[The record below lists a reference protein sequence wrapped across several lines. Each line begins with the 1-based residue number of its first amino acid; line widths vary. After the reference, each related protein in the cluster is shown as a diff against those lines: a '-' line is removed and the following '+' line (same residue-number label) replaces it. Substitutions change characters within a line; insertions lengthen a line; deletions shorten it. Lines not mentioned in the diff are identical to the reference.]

1 MSDTPLSLEAASEL
15 LMGPEPEEQNTPEA
29 QAEPAAEV
37 IEDNGDQ
44 TPSDGDTPETDS
56 EADDDSEE
64 QGEPKSDI
72 APPPFWS
79 ADAKEHWD
87 QLPPATQEYVRL
99 REQQRDAATSK
110 AIGEAANER
119 KAASQERAQVSE
131 LVSQLDGVLDTSSQV
146 FSDRWANIDWYQLS
160 QADPAQYVQLKA
172 EFEADQHD
180 LQQLHLAKQKAEQVS
195 RQATLE
201 AEAEKLSALAPEL
214 AANAEEK
221 GRVAQYLIN
230 AGLPAEVLPD
240 ISASELIIAHKAM
253 LYDQLKAQG
262 FKPKQSSSPVV
273 TGQKAV
279 KPSATAPRVSA
290 ETQRIQQL
298 KTKRSLSLDEAA
310 ELFM

>member
-1 MSDTPLSLEAASEL
+1 MTDTPLSLEAASEL
-15 LMGPEPEEQNTPEA
+15 LMGPIEEENTTPEA
-29 QAEPAAEV
+29 QAEPAAEA
-37 IEDNGDQ
+37 IEDNGGQ
-44 TPSDGDTPETDS
+44 TPSDGDTPEADS
-56 EADDDSEE
+56 DADDDSGE
-64 QGEPKSDI
+64 QGEPASDI

-87 QLPPATQEYVRL
+87 QLPPATQEYVRQ

-119 KAASQERAQVSE
+119 KAASQDRARVSE
-131 LVSQLDGVLDTSSQV
+131 LVSHLDTVLDTSSQV

-172 EFEADQHD
+172 EYEADQQD
-180 LQQLHLAKQKAEQVS
+180 LHQLHLAKQEAEQVS

-201 AEAEKLSALAPEL
+201 EEAQKLSALAPEL
-214 AANAEEK
+214 YASAEKK
-221 GRVAQYLIN
+221 GQVAQYLVNSGI
-230 AGLPAEVLPD
+230 PPEVLPH
-240 ISASELIIAHKAM
+240 ISAHELILAHKAM
-253 LYDQLKAQG
+253 MYDQLQAQG
-262 FKPKQSSSPVV
+262 FKPKQSSNPVV

-279 KPSATAPRVSA
+279 KPSATAPRVST

>member
-1 MSDTPLSLEAASEL
+1 MSDAPLSLEAASEL
-15 LMGPEPEEQNTPEA
+15 LMGPIEEENNTPEA
-29 QAEPAAEV
+29 QEPAAEA

-44 TPSDGDTPETDS
+44 TPSDGDTPEKDS
-56 EADDDSEE
+56 DADDDSEE
-64 QGEPKSDI
+64 QGEPASDI

-119 KAASQERAQVSE
+119 KAASQERARVSE
-131 LVSQLDGVLDTSSQV
+131 LASQLDNVLDTSTQV

-172 EFEADQHD
+172 EYEADQQD
-180 LQQLHLAKQKAEQVS
+180 LNQLHLAKQEADRIS

-201 AEAEKLSALAPEL
+201 AEAEKLSALAPDL
-214 AANAEEK
+214 AASAEKK
-221 GRVAQYLIN
+221 GQVAQYLLN
-230 AGLPAEVLPD
+230 SGFPAEVLPD
-240 ISASELIIAHKAM
+240 ITASELIIAHKAM
-253 LYDQLKAQG
+253 MYDQLQAQG
-262 FKPKQSSSPVV
+262 FKPKQSSNPVA

-279 KPSATAPRVSA
+279 KPSATAPRVST
-290 ETQRIQQL
+290 ETQRLQQL